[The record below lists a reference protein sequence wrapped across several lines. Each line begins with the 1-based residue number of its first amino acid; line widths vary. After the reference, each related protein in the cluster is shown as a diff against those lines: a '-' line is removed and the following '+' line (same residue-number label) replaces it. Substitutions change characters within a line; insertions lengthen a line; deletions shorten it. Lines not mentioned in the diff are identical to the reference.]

1 MHERKQPRVGGPPST
16 YPIQGQFIGTQ
27 SVEWSTDFST
37 GRNKIITGSAEQ
49 CGVHGVYVR
58 TFKAIEDDLA
68 FRPLV
73 LNMMHVFFLPNLELI
88 ASYHKTL

>member
-1 MHERKQPRVGGPPST
+1 M
-16 YPIQGQFIGTQ
+16 Q
-27 SVEWSTDFST
+27 S
-37 GRNKIITGSAEQ
+37 SA
-49 CGVHGVYVR
+49 VYTVFMCVR